1 MEGMSVWVKV
11 IIYHCTQYMQKPV
24 AAKLFAN
31 TGLANLLWNS
41 ERVFQLDLVIFSQM
55 SWHN

>member
-1 MEGMSVWVKV
+1 MSVWVKV
-11 IIYHCTQYMQKPV
+11 IIYCYLQYMQKPV
-24 AAKLFAN
+24 DAKLFAN

>member
-1 MEGMSVWVKV
+1 MSVWVKV
-11 IIYHCTQYMQKPV
+11 IIYCYTQYMQKPMDV
-24 AAKLFAN
+24 KLFAN
-31 TGLANLLWNS
+31 TGLANLLWNL